1 MSTIILTIFGNHI
14 DSKTV
19 ITVSEL
25 NFKFMTINIIK
36 VFILLTDNNFNIDLF
51 FNTNENK

>member
-1 MSTIILTIFGNHI
+1 MSTISLTIFGNPI
-14 DSKTV
+14 DSKTI

-25 NFKFMTINIIK
+25 NSMTINIIK
-36 VFILLTDNNFNIDLF
+36 IFILLTDNNFNIDLF